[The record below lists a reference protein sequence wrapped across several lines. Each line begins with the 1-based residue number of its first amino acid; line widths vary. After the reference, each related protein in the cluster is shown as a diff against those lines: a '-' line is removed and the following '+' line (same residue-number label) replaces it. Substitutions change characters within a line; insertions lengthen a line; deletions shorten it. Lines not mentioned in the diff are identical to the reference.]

1 MPAQDGVT
9 VDADELRSRLRSAI
23 ESPDDRTV
31 SVRVDR
37 VKPEVTTDE
46 LAEEYPAY
54 ITIDRA
60 TFQLRFWKNLKLA
73 RTYTIAVGAAGY
85 ETSTGVYNVESK
97 QVNPTW
103 YVPDSEWAGDLAGEV
118 VPPGP
123 DNPLVARW
131 MGFFAGAGIH
141 GTADVGSLGSAASHG
156 CIRMAVEDVV
166 ELYDLVPLGTPIYIG
181 N

>member
-1 MPAQDGVT
+1 MTPTSCAPVCGR
-9 VDADELRSRLRSAI
+9 RSKAPTTARFPSGWTAS
-23 ESPDDRTV
+23 SPRCRPT
-31 SVRVDR
+31 SS
-37 VKPEVTTDE
+37 PS
-46 LAEEYPAY
+46 EYPAY

-123 DNPLVARW
+123 DNPLEARW

-141 GTADVGSLGSAASHG
+141 GTNDVGSLGSAASHG
-156 CIRMAVEDVV
+156 CIRMAV
-166 ELYDLVPLGTPIYIG
+166 
-181 N
+181 